1 MQAIYRGE
9 SPKFPK
15 LQFLRTTT
23 INGKS
28 LNRWDV
34 MLSDGQHI
42 CVAMLAKKVKWK
54 LTSGQLDEKAIIR
67 LDNYTLTRNRK
78 YFEVQDLCILRKGKD
93 IGVSIGKP
101 IFIYHRLSPHARP
114 SGVSGLSNA
123 AGPSRASVPS
133 GASGPSRAA
142 QPSGA
147 AGPSRAAEPSNAAG
161 PTGDTGPSRASVPS
175 GAAGSSR
182 ASVPSGAAGPSR
194 ASVPSGAAGPSR
206 AAQPSRIAGPSAAA
220 GTSNAA
226 GPSGA
231 MGPSR
236 ASVPSG
242 AAGPSRAAE
251 PSGIAGPSNAPGPST
266 DTASSSILETFGD
279 AALSQELTSS
289 GSALSDEGDQCPEGL
304 QCPLCLDAFKN
315 PTLLACGH
323 TFCKACLQEYDKQHT
338 GRDYMECPV
347 CRKRTK
353 LAHDRVSGFPSNFS
367 VKVLKDELCKK
378 EEGSSAD
385 FCPLHSQLFRD
396 ILCEDCAEFICLTCF
411 IDKHQGH
418 KIKKKE
424 QLNAQLKKKRD
435 SLLRKSKE
443 KKARID
449 KSITSA
455 EQHKLDTY
463 AHFESLKKKV
473 KVSLAKKARIL
484 RENGK
489 RLQHRLYDMQVY
501 HDEMLQTCIADQ
513 RQSVDTINKC
523 LGVLASNTS
532 RCSNM
537 DSLNAHHLQ
546 LSDVKNSLTAI
557 TDEVSMA
564 DVKQTAEM
572 TQFFPA
578 DDNVLEVGHIQL
590 GENGPPSKD
599 EEVKTVAEGSIN
611 EEDLQATTK
620 VLGTPARVRSTLSL
634 VRKIDLPHMMSGM
647 AALWQNAVVIGYGS
661 HSQGSDCFFVSGGKR
676 PYMRTIGAVHD
687 LAILT
692 DRSTVVSQD
701 GKIFHQLD
709 PQDTNRKIGI
719 QYACKRDN
727 GFFTLCSDQK
737 DNIYAING
745 HPEIYVFK
753 SRNPDP
759 VRVIPGKTNA
769 MHICVLKTGVMIT
782 STCAVKPSTVTM
794 YDEEGH
800 VGDSITGS
808 DEGEYLYAVVDS
820 LDRVLVARVECNSDM
835 LSLTRYIIQDSKL
848 IVQTWFKLLKIPHL
862 NSLHQG
868 NWCYMVSLTPN
879 MLAFAHATHL
889 YFIKLAA

>member
-1 MQAIYRGE
+1 M
-9 SPKFPK
+9 
-15 LQFLRTTT
+15 
-23 INGKS
+23 
-28 LNRWDV
+28 
-34 MLSDGQHI
+34 
-42 CVAMLAKKVKWK
+42 
-54 LTSGQLDEKAIIR
+54 
-67 LDNYTLTRNRK
+67 
-78 YFEVQDLCILRKGKD
+78 
-93 IGVSIGKP
+93 
-101 IFIYHRLSPHARP
+101 
-114 SGVSGLSNA
+114 
-123 AGPSRASVPS
+123 
-133 GASGPSRAA
+133 
-142 QPSGA
+142 
-147 AGPSRAAEPSNAAG
+147 
-161 PTGDTGPSRASVPS
+161 
-175 GAAGSSR
+175 
-182 ASVPSGAAGPSR
+182 
-194 ASVPSGAAGPSR
+194 
-206 AAQPSRIAGPSAAA
+206 
-220 GTSNAA
+220 
-226 GPSGA
+226 
-231 MGPSR
+231 
-236 ASVPSG
+236 
-242 AAGPSRAAE
+242 
-251 PSGIAGPSNAPGPST
+251 
-266 DTASSSILETFGD
+266 
-279 AALSQELTSS
+279 
-289 GSALSDEGDQCPEGL
+289 SDEGDQCPEGL

-353 LAHDRVSGFPSNFS
+353 LAQDRVSGFPSNFS

-396 ILCEDCAEFICLTCF
+396 ILCVDCAEFICLTCF

-424 QLNAQLKKKRD
+424 QLNAQLKNKRN

-443 KKARID
+443 KKARIN

-455 EQHKLDTY
+455 GKHKLDTY
-463 AHFESLKKKV
+463 AHFGSLKKKV
-473 KVSLAKKARIL
+473 KVSLAKKTRIL

-489 RLQHRLYDMQVY
+489 RLQNRLNDMQIY

-513 RQSVDTINKC
+513 RQSVDTINGC
-523 LGVLASNTS
+523 LRVLSSNTS
-532 RCSNM
+532 RCSNI

-546 LSDVKNSLTAI
+546 FRDVKNSLTEI
-557 TDEVSMA
+557 TDAVSMA
-564 DVKQTAEM
+564 DVKQTAKM

-590 GENGPPSKD
+590 GENAPSKD
-599 EEVKTVAEGSIN
+599 EEVKTVADGSIN

-620 VLGTPARVRSTLSL
+620 VPVYRYAVRRRSSLSL

-676 PYMRTIGAVHD
+676 PYMRSTIGAVHD
-687 LAILT
+687 VAILT
-692 DRSTVVSQD
+692 DRSTVVSQE
-701 GKIFHQLD
+701 GKIFHQLN
-709 PQDTNRKIGI
+709 PQDPNSKIGI

-737 DNIYAING
+737 DNIYAINPG

-753 SRNPDP
+753 SRNPEP

-782 STCAVKPSTVTM
+782 STCVRANPSTVAM

-800 VGDSITGS
+800 VGDSLGS
-808 DEGEYLYAVVDS
+808 DDGEYLYAVVDS
-820 LDRVLVARVECNSDM
+820 LDRVLVARVECDSDVF
-835 LSLTRYIIQDSKL
+835 SLTRYIVKDSKL

-868 NWCYMVSLTPN
+868 NWCYMVSLTPH